1 MILLKIKEYFKAP
14 SLDQAYTALLEDDSN
29 ILIAG
34 GAWLRQ
40 SNKQV
45 NKAIDITMIGL
56 NEITATDNTI
66 EIGAMASLRQ
76 IETSEI
82 ISKQFNGIL
91 SNAVGKIMGIPIR
104 NIATIGGSIMGK
116 YSFSDVLTPLLVMD
130 VSLIFYNYG
139 EISLEEFMQ
148 IKKFQKDILTK
159 IVIKKEQGKGYFHKL
174 AKTSLD
180 FAVINVAISKGDTF
194 KIAIG
199 ARPSVS
205 TKCYKAMEYINEFK
219 VITNEVIEDTVEIA
233 IEETKFGTSSRASSE
248 YRADVAKA
256 YIIRGL
262 KEVFSNE
269 G

>member
-1 MILLKIKEYFKAP
+1 MRINNYVKVDTLAEGFELLQKEN
-14 SLDQAYTALLEDDSN
+14 SL
-29 ILIAG
+29 IIGG
-34 GAWLRQ
+34 GAWLKLT
-40 SNKQV
+40 NKDIDSV
-45 NKAIDITMIGL
+45 IDISAVGL
-56 NEITATDNTI
+56 NEIIDKDDEI
-66 EIGAMASLRQ
+66 EIGAMVSLRQ

>member
-1 MILLKIKEYFKAP
+1 LRINNYVKVDTLAEGFELLQKEN
-14 SLDQAYTALLEDDSN
+14 SL
-29 ILIAG
+29 IIGG
-34 GAWLRQ
+34 GAWLKLT
-40 SNKQV
+40 NKDIDSV
-45 NKAIDITMIGL
+45 IDISAVGL
-56 NEITATDNTI
+56 NEIIDKDDEI
-66 EIGAMASLRQ
+66 EIGAMVSLRQ

-130 VSLIFYNYG
+130 VSLVFYNYG

>member
-1 MILLKIKEYFKAP
+1 MRINNYVKVDTLAEGFELLQKEN
-14 SLDQAYTALLEDDSN
+14 SL
-29 ILIAG
+29 IIGG
-34 GAWLRQ
+34 GAWLKLT
-40 SNKQV
+40 NKDIDSV
-45 NKAIDITMIGL
+45 IDISAVGL
-56 NEITATDNTI
+56 NEIIDKDDEI
-66 EIGAMASLRQ
+66 EIGAMVSLRQ

-130 VSLIFYNYG
+130 VSLVFYNYG

>member
-1 MILLKIKEYFKAP
+1 LRINNYVKVDTLAEGFELLQKEN
-14 SLDQAYTALLEDDSN
+14 SL
-29 ILIAG
+29 IIGG
-34 GAWLRQ
+34 GAWLKLT
-40 SNKQV
+40 NKDIDSV
-45 NKAIDITMIGL
+45 IDISAVGL
-56 NEITATDNTI
+56 NEIIDKDDEI
-66 EIGAMASLRQ
+66 EIGAMVSLRQ

>member
-1 MILLKIKEYFKAP
+1 LRINNYVKVDTLAQGFELLQKEN
-14 SLDQAYTALLEDDSN
+14 SL
-29 ILIAG
+29 IIGG
-34 GAWLRQ
+34 GAWLKLT
-40 SNKQV
+40 NKDIDSV
-45 NKAIDITMIGL
+45 IDISAVGL
-56 NEITATDNTI
+56 NEIIDKDDEI
-66 EIGAMASLRQ
+66 EIGAMVSLRQ

>member
-1 MILLKIKEYFKAP
+1 LRINNYVKVDTLAQGFELLQKEN
-14 SLDQAYTALLEDDSN
+14 SL
-29 ILIAG
+29 IIGG
-34 GAWLRQ
+34 GAWLKLT
-40 SNKQV
+40 NKDIDSV
-45 NKAIDITMIGL
+45 IDISAVGL
-56 NEITATDNTI
+56 NEIIDKDDEI
-66 EIGAMASLRQ
+66 EIGAMVSLRQ

-130 VSLIFYNYG
+130 VSLVFYNYG

-205 TKCYKAMEYINEFK
+205 TKCYKAMEHINEFK

>member
-1 MILLKIKEYFKAP
+1 LRINNYVKVDTLAEGFELLQKEN
-14 SLDQAYTALLEDDSN
+14 SL
-29 ILIAG
+29 IIGG
-34 GAWLRQ
+34 GAWLKLT
-40 SNKQV
+40 NKDIDSV
-45 NKAIDITMIGL
+45 IDISAVGL
-56 NEITATDNTI
+56 NEIIDKDDEI
-66 EIGAMASLRQ
+66 EIGAMVSLRQ

-199 ARPSVS
+199 AIPSVS